1 MGLRKIEDE
10 IGLKEAMAKK
20 AAELRLKELQA
31 KASVENLT
39 KDRLNEIAKSHG
51 VILAL
56 NPKLMKEVELLQKKY
71 NIPSSKI
78 IKEEVTENDVISK
91 KGKIDSN
98 KLGMLAY
105 QRVILRKEETGGIMP
120 LSEVLELVSTGLLK
134 GRVEGKD
141 LLKSM
146 KLLLKNNMIDDV
158 KELESGVVIIHFFPV
173 EFTSDQVKVMELAKQ
188 AGYITLEDVC
198 VQLEWSQDRALRAL
212 ESLEKTGIAKFRD
225 NILKG
230 KQWFFPSIE

>member
-10 IGLKEAMAKK
+10 IDLRKAMEKK

-39 KDRLNEIAKSHG
+39 KERLNEIAKSHG

-56 NPKLMKEVELLQKKY
+56 NPKLMKEVEILQKKY

-78 IKEEVTENDVISK
+78 IKEEITENDVINK
-91 KGKIDSN
+91 KGKIDIS
-98 KLGMLAY
+98 KLGLLAY
-105 QRVILRKEETGGIMP
+105 QRVVMRKEETGGIMP
-120 LSEVLELVSTGLLK
+120 LSEVQALLNTGELK
-134 GRVEGKD
+134 GRIDGKE
-141 LLKSM
+141 LLKAM
-146 KLLLKNNMIDDV
+146 KLLLKNKMIDDI
-158 KELESGVVIIHFFPV
+158 KELDTGAVMIHFFPI
-173 EFTSDQVKVMELAKQ
+173 EFTSDQVKVIELAKQ
-188 AGYITLEDVC
+188 AGYITLENVC

-212 ESLEKTGIAKFRD
+212 GSLEQSGIAKFRD